1 MDRLQVKFV
10 LRPSIAALTE
20 ELAVL
25 RPKCAGQVRQIT
37 GRPTPPLPRGQSPP
51 PHPHAVPE
59 LAVVARMY
67 DACTHVSVHL
77 IGGIACTPPHA
88 RTQAERLTALEVRR
102 PLRPVG
108 RPFWLRFTCIPS
120 VLVKED

>member
-59 LAVVARMY
+59 LLLRAWPTM
-67 DACTHVSVHL
+67 
-77 IGGIACTPPHA
+77 HA
-88 RTQAERLTALEVRR
+88 RT
-102 PLRPVG
+102 
-108 RPFWLRFTCIPS
+108 CPS
-120 VLVKED
+120 I